1 MSFAEFC
8 DFLDKHCK
16 SPVAAEGGK
25 EGKVGEEERQWV
37 RPARPVSRDHALSGA
52 LKTASPQSMVR
63 LLFTVLD
70 TNGDGNLGKAS
81 VRECGKAACN
91 GHSAVPREDKSTSTP
106 ATLCSSNS

>member
-1 MSFAEFC
+1 M
-8 DFLDKHCK
+8 DKHCK
-16 SPVAAEGGK
+16 SSVAAEGGKEGK

-81 VRECGKAACN
+81 VRECGK
-91 GHSAVPREDKSTSTP
+91 GGLQWPYPFPTVPPKLYIALKFTSP
-106 ATLCSSNS
+106 K